1 MAKARDIILG
11 SQKREPCSVN
21 AIDGVTRLDFAITL
35 LTSAAS
41 TTIAERAR
49 AYAQARGVADP
60 KPEDVLFLRGKWA
73 HTILLAAVDPD
84 SPLESPQQYFDDVK
98 QIETYLDDAAQVYVV
113 QRQKDFQDE
122 HAPLG
127 EGLTPEQ
134 FLRAQAA
141 CIDEIRRAGHPDLP
155 FSSLRLAELRSF
167 CRQSVEGSLVLI
179 EMLSQLG
186 SRSPGDIASSTSA
199 APTFASEG

>member
-1 MAKARDIILG
+1 MAKAREIILG
-11 SQKREPCSVN
+11 SQKREPCSVT
-21 AIDGVTRLDFAITL
+21 AIDGVTRLDFALTL

-41 TTIAERAR
+41 TKIAEGAR
-49 AYAQARGVADP
+49 SYAQARGVTTP
-60 KPEDVLFLRGKWA
+60 TPEDILYLRGKWA

-84 SPLESPQQYFDDVK
+84 SPLDSPQFFFDSLDRV
-98 QIETYLDDAAQVYVV
+98 ESYLDDAAQVYVV

-141 CIDEIRRAGHPDLP
+141 CIDEIRRAGNPDLP
-155 FSSLRLAELRSF
+155 FSCMRLAELRSF
-167 CRQSVEGSLVLI
+167 CRQSVEGSLIVTD
-179 EMLSQLG
+179 MLLRLG
-186 SRSPGDIASSTSA
+186 SQSRDDTASSSTT
-199 APTFASEG
+199 APTSENES